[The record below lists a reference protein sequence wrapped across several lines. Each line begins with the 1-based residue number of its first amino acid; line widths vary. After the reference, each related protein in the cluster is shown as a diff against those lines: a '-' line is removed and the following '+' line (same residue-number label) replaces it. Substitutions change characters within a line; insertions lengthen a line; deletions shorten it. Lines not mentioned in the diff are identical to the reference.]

1 MKKKYFE
8 AGDQGNCNTLNVLK
22 REPTA
27 WTDMLQVIKYVPII
41 KVRSSGNRD
50 PTARGDKTRF

>member
-1 MKKKYFE
+1 MMKKKYFE
-8 AGDQGNCNTLNVLK
+8 AGDQGNCKCFEN

-41 KVRSSGNRD
+41 KVRQSGNRD